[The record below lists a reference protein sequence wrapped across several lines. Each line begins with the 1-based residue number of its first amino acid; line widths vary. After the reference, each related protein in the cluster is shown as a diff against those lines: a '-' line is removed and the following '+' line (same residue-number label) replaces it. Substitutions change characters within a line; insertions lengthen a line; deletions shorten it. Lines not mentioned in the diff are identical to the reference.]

1 MFGAIMGWVAT
12 SVLSYAF
19 KPKTRTTST
28 VSGGQVLSSTTTWS
42 GTPAPPP
49 SAGLKDFDVPVATD
63 GKEIPVL
70 FGTREVTQPNVV
82 WYGHLK
88 TRPITERR
96 TETGFVTEEIAESTE
111 TIKVKQ
117 KKGLF

>member
-1 MFGAIMGWVAT
+1 MFGAIAGWVAT

-19 KPKTRTTST
+19 KPKTRTTTQT
-28 VSGGQVLSSTTTWS
+28 VSSGEISSSTTWNGLNHT
-42 GTPAPPP
+42 AP
-49 SAGLKDFDVPVATD
+49 SAFGIGDFDAPVATD

-70 FGTREVTQPNVV
+70 FGTREVTQANVV

-88 TRPITERR
+88 TVPIRENR
-96 TETGFVTEEIAESTE
+96 TETGFIEETTPEQTQ

-117 KKGLF
+117 RKK

>member
-1 MFGAIMGWVAT
+1 MWSAIGSWFVS

-19 KPKTRTTST
+19 RPKTRTTT
-28 VSGGQVLSSTTTWS
+28 TGGQVQSSTTTWS

-49 SAGLKDFDVPVATD
+49 SAGLQDFDVPVATD

-70 FGTREVTQPNVV
+70 FGTREITQPNVV
-82 WYGHLK
+82 WYGDLK

-117 KKGLF
+117 KKSLF

>member
-1 MFGAIMGWVAT
+1 MFNAFIGWAAT

-19 KPKTRTTST
+19 RPKTRTTST
-28 VSGGQVLSSTTTWS
+28 ISGGQVLSSTTTWS

-96 TETGFVTEEIAESTE
+96 TETGFVTEEIGEQTE